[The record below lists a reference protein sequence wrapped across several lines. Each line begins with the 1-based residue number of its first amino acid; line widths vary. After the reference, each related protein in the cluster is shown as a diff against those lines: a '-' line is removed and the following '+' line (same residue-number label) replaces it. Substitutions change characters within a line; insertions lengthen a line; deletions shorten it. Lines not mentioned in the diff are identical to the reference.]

1 MDASVGDPVRLSV
14 PQESVGTLA
23 LSPQDG
29 ELLFTAGNPRP
40 HFWTLSGID
49 VAGGTNM
56 ATSDV
61 RWPVVHDARERCRR
75 PGAFDCTRRSS
86 AEAAIEASLI
96 VFGLDLS

>member
-1 MDASVGDPVRLSV
+1 MLVSINTRPSDPAELWVMDASVGDPVRLSV

-56 ATSDV
+56 ATGG
-61 RWPVVHDARERCRR
+61 R
-75 PGAFDCTRRSS
+75 
-86 AEAAIEASLI
+86 
-96 VFGLDLS
+96 